1 MIVNTTGEV
10 VGGGG
15 SSYSETTL
23 YYNSDGAPTT
33 GNITLD
39 DAYTNYDMLIFCLH
53 SLMEN
58 NIVAFAYLPTSE
70 LNTSVSQYAACV
82 RITSADMDLQFSVV
96 DATTFTVNIPN
107 NATKLI
113 KIKGIKY

>member
-10 VGGGG
+10 VHTSG
-15 SSYSETTL
+15 SYSETTL
-23 YYNSDGAPTT
+23 YYDSSGAPTT
-33 GNITLD
+33 GNITLE

-70 LNTSVSQYAACV
+70 LNSIVTQYAACV